1 MVLRVEGKGIKGDD
15 VSKMAPHAI
24 SSLVHGI
31 YIPWLFLEGNPCWR
45 PSLIHNQ
52 IWQRFAE
59 AEKHEFECL
68 HAKRPLQIDLS
79 VLPYIQLYVHTSVCL
94 SDF

>member
-59 AEKHEFECL
+59 AGGGGTPSVGCSCSFGGLLLPLYLRNEVEIGEK
-68 HAKRPLQIDLS
+68 ASK
-79 VLPYIQLYVHTSVCL
+79 
-94 SDF
+94 